1 MLSLAILRYS
11 DMQGS
16 CQEAD
21 TWVEQALQHSAI
33 LQEHLRTYALK
44 GIPILQLTL
53 ADFSSRLDTLHDY
66 LLQCMEAA
74 MSRH

>member
-1 MLSLAILRYS
+1 MGIRFAKLFVL
-11 DMQGS
+11 QGS
-16 CQEAD
+16 SQDAD
-21 TWVEQALQHSAI
+21 AWVEQALQRSAI
-33 LQEHLRTYALK
+33 LQEHLRTYASK
-44 GIPILQLTL
+44 SIPILQLTL